1 MCEGTFPTN
10 RFSLKMF
17 MQQIKVYINV
27 AISRAISQLWYT
39 KILHPYLIRTTYVP
53 SFSCTNHKVLL
64 GILNFSNIQFWL
76 WLNFWP
82 KQRLNCSHSTSNFQQ
97 KNINPLFLSMK
108 IFKSCL
114 VFLITLIVFSEAVT
128 IKGLHHKLIPESSS
142 QAGTPGCVTT
152 CCIRCEELNNC
163 VICNTLFK
171 YDPER

>member
-1 MCEGTFPTN
+1 MVHENIASVLNTYYVRTN
-10 RFSLKMF
+10 
-17 MQQIKVYINV
+17 
-27 AISRAISQLWYT
+27 
-39 KILHPYLIRTTYVP
+39 VP

-163 VICNTLFK
+163 DICNTLFK